1 MLESRQEAIK
11 RINEQFGTNISVK
24 LSSSWVRR
32 EKIVQDEEQEQP
44 KQEEPKQEEPEKQ
57 PEEKEKGEDE

>member
-32 EKIVQDEEQEQP
+32 EKIVQDEVKKQP
-44 KQEEPKQEEPEKQ
+44 KQEEPKQEEPEQ

>member
-32 EKIVQDEEQEQP
+32 EKIVQDETEENKPEEQP
-44 KQEEPKQEEPEKQ
+44 KQEEPEQEP
-57 PEEKEKGEDE
+57 EKEKGEDE